1 MAIGMVMETL
11 PTCFPGELCPTATV
25 VGVAFQCTLAN
36 LSGVYKVWEL
46 GALADGAALTCVTGR

>member
-1 MAIGMVMETL
+1 MVWRL
-11 PTCFPGELCPTATV
+11 AGFPGELCPTATV

-46 GALADGAALTCVTGR
+46 GALADGAALTSVTGR